1 MLSFINF
8 LINLYNNFLPKKI
21 LIRIYIQQTL
31 LFICSKKFFEAEL
44 IEAKGIDVEAVLHS
58 HFYDEVSDSSG
69 IVEVVRV
76 QDASCQPVLHRLERV
91 FGLFE
96 AVDDLRDPGVNVEFS
111 DSKLQD
117 LLPGFGVE
125 EICDLVL
132 KEWSIPSLNPQI
144 VKEHQTRV

>member
-8 LINLYNNFLPKKI
+8 LILLYNNFLPKNF

-31 LFICSKKFFEAEL
+31 LFICSKNFFVVEL

-132 KEWSIPSLNPQI
+132 KE
-144 VKEHQTRV
+144 